1 MKLSNKEPADP
12 SPTQV
17 PADAM
22 AIFDAFRAKG
32 VDIAL
37 AYTATERIRGL
48 INERSFEIARLL
60 RNELNGKI
68 DSLAHEMRTGF
79 AAVRE
84 RFEGIEEHLVR
95 VDRRLDGVEGRL
107 GNVEVG
113 VAGLQGRHDSIDK
126 RLDSLASMF
135 RWGLVLVGLA
145 FSVVGVVLTILAML
159 LSQALQENRLSVR
172 PAQGP
177 PIGIE
182 RPERAVTTTHDPA
195 ARSPETAGDERDVP
209 AEDNRE

>member
-1 MKLSNKEPADP
+1 MNVSNKEPADP

-22 AIFDAFRAKG
+22 AIFDALRAKG

-172 PAQGP
+172 PAEGP

-182 RPERAVTTTHDPA
+182 RPERAVTTTPDPA
-195 ARSPETAGDERDVP
+195 ARSLETAGDERDVP